1 MTIAAHEILTVANLI
16 CGFSSEAGYRSAIS
30 RAYYSVFHSCLE
42 WEKSLALPGSGSGHE
57 GGHHQ
62 QLINR
67 LRNPAPEVKDP
78 DVRILSR
85 KIAARVEALRTKRVA
100 ADYFLSAAGH
110 AAVDAANSCAQAASI
125 LQQLP
130 GGAAPQPAPPPPA
143 PAPTPAPSSPPTQPP
158 SAPPSSNA
166 RPSLK
171 RIF

>member
-1 MTIAAHEILTVANLI
+1 MTIAAHEILTVANQI
-16 CGFSSEAGYRSAIS
+16 CGFSNEAGYRSAIS

-42 WEKSLALPGSGSGHE
+42 WEKSLAIPGSGSGHD

-78 DVRILSR
+78 AIRLLSK
-85 KIAARVEALRTKRVA
+85 KIAARVDALRTKRVA
-100 ADYFLSAAGH
+100 ADYFLSAPGH
-110 AAVDAANSCAQAASI
+110 SAVDAANTCAQAASI

-130 GGAAPQPAPPPPA
+130 NAAAPQPGPVPPPPPPA
-143 PAPTPAPSSPPTQPP
+143 PPAPPPQPP
-158 SAPPSSNA
+158 SAPPTNGA

-171 RIF
+171 RIL